1 MIERNLARPLR
12 QLARH
17 YPVVTVT
24 GPRQSGKT
32 TLCRSAFPDKPWVSL
47 EQLDIRGEA
56 LRDPRGFL
64 EEHRGGAILDEVQH
78 APELLSY
85 LQVEVDERPEHGRFI
100 LTGSQ
105 HFGLSQAI
113 SQSLAGRAGVLHLL
127 PPSLDEL
134 RRFEKPPEDLL
145 TTLWMGAYPRIHDR
159 GIPADRWLADY
170 VTTYV
175 QRDVRQVL
183 KVGDLE
189 QFTTFLRLCAG
200 RTACELN
207 LSALGSDAGVAH
219 NTARAWISVLETSF
233 LVARVPPWR
242 RNVRKQAIKAA
253 KLHFLDSG
261 LLCHLLGIQTPEQL
275 RHHPLRGAIFESWVA
290 AELTKARVHAGKPPS
305 LFHYREP
312 RGLEIDLLI
321 EGARELV
328 LVEAK
333 SGATVPGDALT
344 SLERAREALPTK
356 GERRTPTACLVF
368 GGEGARRVSGVRV
381 VPWSNVADQDWVER

>member
-12 QLARH
+12 ELAGH

-32 TLCRSAFPDKPWVSL
+32 TLCRSVFPDKPFVSL
-47 EQLDIRGEA
+47 EPLDVRGEA
-56 LRDPRGFL
+56 RRDPRGFL
-64 EEHRGGAILDEVQH
+64 EEHRSGAILDEVQH
-78 APELLSY
+78 VPELLSY
-85 LQVEVDERPEHGRFI
+85 LQVEVDERPEPGRFI

-113 SQSLAGRAGVLHLL
+113 SQSLAGRTGVLHLL

-134 RRFEKPPEDLL
+134 RRFERPPADLL
-145 TTLWMGAYPRIHDR
+145 ATLWTGAYPRIHDR

-170 VTTYV
+170 VTNYV

-183 KVGDLE
+183 NVGDLE

-200 RTACELN
+200 RSACELN

-233 LVARVPPWR
+233 LCARVPPWR
-242 RNVRKQAIKAA
+242 RNVRKQTIKAA

-261 LLCHLLGIQTPEQL
+261 LLCHLLGIQTTEQL

-290 AELTKARVHAGKPPS
+290 AELYKARAHAGRTPN

-312 RGLEIDLLI
+312 RGLEVDLLL
-321 EGARELV
+321 EGAKELV
-328 LVEAK
+328 LVEVK
-333 SGATVPGDALT
+333 SGATVPADPLT
-344 SLERAREALPTK
+344 GLERALENLRTK
-356 GERRTPTACLVF
+356 DESRTPTACLVF
-368 GGEGARRVSGVRV
+368 GGEGARRVGRVRII
-381 VPWSNVADQDWVER
+381 PWSNVADEDWAGR

>member
-1 MIERNLARPLR
+1 MIDRNLAGPLR
-12 QLARH
+12 ELARH
-17 YPVVTVT
+17 YPVVMVT

-32 TLCRSAFPDKPWVSL
+32 TLCRSTFGDKPYVSL
-47 EQLDIRGEA
+47 EPLDVRGEA
-56 LRDPRGFL
+56 KRDPRGFL
-64 EEHRGGAILDEVQH
+64 DEHRAGAILDEVQH
-78 APELLSY
+78 AADLLSY
-85 LQVEVDERPEHGRFI
+85 LQVEVDERPEPGRFI

-105 HFGLSQAI
+105 HFGLSEAI

-134 RRFEKPPEDLL
+134 LRFEKPPGDLL

-159 GIPADRWLADY
+159 GVPADRWLADY
-170 VTTYV
+170 VTNYV

-183 KVGDLE
+183 HVGDLE

-200 RTACELN
+200 RSACELN

-242 RNVRKQAIKAA
+242 RNVRKQMIKAA

-261 LLCHLLGIQTPEQL
+261 LLCHLLGIHAPEQL

-290 AELTKARVHAGKPPS
+290 SELFKARANAGKTPD

-312 RGLEIDLLI
+312 RGLEVDLLL
-321 EGARELV
+321 EGAKELD
-328 LVEAK
+328 LVEVKA
-333 SGATVPGDALT
+333 GATVPGDALT
-344 SLERAREALPTK
+344 SLERARAALGTK
-356 GERRTPTACLVF
+356 GEWRTPKAFLVF
-368 GGEGARRVSGVRV
+368 GGEGARRVGQVRIL
-381 VPWSNVADQDWVER
+381 PWSDLPDEDWAGR